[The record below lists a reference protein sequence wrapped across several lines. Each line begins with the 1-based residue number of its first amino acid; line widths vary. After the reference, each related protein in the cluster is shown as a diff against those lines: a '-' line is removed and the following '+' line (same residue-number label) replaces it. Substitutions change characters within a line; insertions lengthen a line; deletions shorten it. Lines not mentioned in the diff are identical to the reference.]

1 MTDSALVLTIETYS
15 DADEAIRRR
24 WGRNLTE
31 TMAITGMTPKRLVIE
46 MANEG
51 VEVSAQSIS
60 QWCKGDVA
68 PSPSKM
74 AALSRV
80 LKVPPR
86 MLFSLDIEIVKADAA

>member
-1 MTDSALVLTIETYS
+1 MLTIETYS

-31 TMAITGMTPKRLVIE
+31 TMAITSMTPKRLVIE
-46 MANEG
+46 LAAEG
-51 VEVSAQSIS
+51 VETSTQSIS

-74 AALSRV
+74 AAISRV

-86 MLFSLDIEIVKADAA
+86 MLFSLDIEIVQKSEAAA